1 MVKKYRAMFHIS
13 SFDDRMFGRM
23 MSNIKNLVT
32 DLGDD
37 EVDIAVVANGDGV
50 KHFTKSS
57 LKEKGL
63 EEIMNMLKWK
73 VRFYICRNSLRALG
87 IKEEEILEH
96 FEIVPA
102 GITQI
107 VKLQSEGFAYIKP

>member
-1 MVKKYRAMFHIS
+1 M
-13 SFDDRMFGRM
+13 
-23 MSNIKNLVT
+23 
-32 DLGDD
+32 
-37 EVDIAVVANGDGV
+37 
-50 KHFTKSS
+50 
-57 LKEKGL
+57 
-63 EEIMNMLKWK
+63 
-73 VRFYICRNSLRALG
+73 CRNSLRTLG